1 MKVDATNKYDVIDI
15 VSNISSQVTDNKG
28 NDTNESL
35 FSVILEN
42 TLKLKDAHGSPEKVA
57 TSGKSLPLSLTSD
70 DKESVT
76 FNQNILSALAESSEE
91 NTRVVTISP
100 PSADLSTILDRG
112 DSSLDR
118 GDSSTSSQTN
128 LDKND
133 EVKMRTDFVNE
144 DHILFGKDSSA
155 PRYPKLDLGQALANL
170 DDKEF
175 NKDNLV
181 NTPKIII
188 KNLND
193 KRPILLG
200 YNFQDSSV
208 HTDNA
213 DHTNLIESNT
223 DQPTNKIAIKNSNS
237 NDSIVDSITANT
249 NSMSSND
256 KVLLDKIVTYD
267 RFFQKY
273 NYSSQDHNDNSGAV
287 NHGNEIQMSNRIA
300 SQNVAR
306 GNIGDKPLNSNAEKY
321 LEISNEISKS
331 EKLSKSDLNAIS
343 RTHNINEEFTD
354 EIDVIVLNKNIENNI
369 TSKTSTNVAI
379 QASQRVFQE
388 FEKNSLDVNDA
399 HQAGTSN
406 SSNEPLSNLHASK
419 YVDYL
424 VHKDNVL
431 DLSKFVSEGSVSEE
445 GRDLSPRNIFGKF
458 VENISSSVTGLMQS
472 GAQGTYKFTTNLHPE
487 NLGSVEVNIEYSEE
501 YGIKINLISENV
513 NTAEILKENASSLK
527 NNISNFNSI
536 ELNFSLNEGN
546 YGGESQKQLMD
557 QAESDQ
563 LSNKEQDLMLKEE
576 VDEANV
582 RIDPISPY
590 NIDKLV

>member
-1 MKVDATNKYDVIDI
+1 MKIDATNKYDVIDI

-28 NDTNESL
+28 NDVNESL

-112 DSSLDR
+112 DSS
-118 GDSSTSSQTN
+118 TSSQTN

-133 EVKMRTDFVNE
+133 EVKVRTDFVNE

-208 HTDNA
+208 HTDNT

-249 NSMSSND
+249 NSINSND
-256 KVLLDKIVTYD
+256 KVLLDKIVSYD
-267 RFFQKY
+267 RFYQKY
-273 NYSSQDHNDNSGAV
+273 NYRSQDHNDNSGAV
-287 NHGNEIQMSNRIA
+287 NHGNEIQMPNRIA

-306 GNIGDKPLNSNAEKY
+306 ENMGDKPLSNAAEKY

-354 EIDVIVLNKNIENNI
+354 EIDVIVVNKNIENNI

-527 NNISNFNSI
+527 NNISNLNSI
-536 ELNFSLNEGN
+536 ELNISSNEGN

-557 QAESDQ
+557 QAESDP
-563 LSNKEQDLMLKEE
+563 LSNKEQDLMLMEE
-576 VDEANV
+576 VDEANL

>member
-1 MKVDATNKYDVIDI
+1 MKIDANDKYDVIDI
-15 VSNISSQVTDNKG
+15 VSNISSQVTDNKE
-28 NDTNESL
+28 NIIKDSP

-42 TLKLKDAHGSPEKVA
+42 TLKYDDVQSLQEKVA
-57 TSGKSLPLSLTSD
+57 TSGKSLPLSLTTD
-70 DKESVT
+70 DRESVT
-76 FNQNILSALAESSEE
+76 YNQNILSALAESSGE

-112 DSSLDR
+112 DSS
-118 GDSSTSSQTN
+118 TSSQTN

-133 EVKMRTDFVNE
+133 EVKMRTNFVNK
-144 DHILFGKDSSA
+144 DHFLFGEDSSA

-200 YNFQDSSV
+200 SNFQDSSV

-249 NSMSSND
+249 NSMSGND
-256 KVLLDKIVTYD
+256 KVLLDKNVTYD
-267 RFFQKY
+267 RFYQKY

-306 GNIGDKPLNSNAEKY
+306 GNMGDKPLNSNAEKY

-354 EIDVIVLNKNIENNI
+354 EIDVIVVNKNIENNI

-424 VHKDNVL
+424 VHNDNVL

-487 NLGSVEVNIEYSEE
+487 NLGSLEVNIEYSEE
-501 YGIKINLISENV
+501 HGIKINLISENV
-513 NTAEILKENASSLK
+513 STAEILKENASSLK
-527 NNISNFNSI
+527 NNISNLNSI
-536 ELNFSLNEGN
+536 ELNISSNEGN

-557 QAESDQ
+557 QAESDP
-563 LSNKEQDLMLKEE
+563 LSNKEQDLMLMEE

>member
-1 MKVDATNKYDVIDI
+1 MKIDATNKYDVIDI
-15 VSNISSQVTDNKG
+15 VSNISSQVTVNKG
-28 NDTNESL
+28 NDANESL

-100 PSADLSTILDRG
+100 PSADLSTI
-112 DSSLDR
+112 LDR

-223 DQPTNKIAIKNSNS
+223 DQSTNKIAIKNSNS

-267 RFFQKY
+267 RFYQKY

-306 GNIGDKPLNSNAEKY
+306 ENIGDKPLNSNAEKY

-472 GAQGTYKFTTNLHPE
+472 GAQGIYKFTTNLHPE
-487 NLGSVEVNIEYSEE
+487 NLGSLEVNIEYSEE
-501 YGIKINLISENV
+501 HGIKINLISENV
-513 NTAEILKENASSLK
+513 NTADILKENASSLK
-527 NNISNFNSI
+527 NTISNFNSI
-536 ELNFSLNEGN
+536 ELNISSNDGN

-557 QAESDQ
+557 QAESDP
-563 LSNKEQDLMLKEE
+563 LSNKEQDLMLMEE

>member
-1 MKVDATNKYDVIDI
+1 MKIDATNKYDVIDI
-15 VSNISSQVTDNKG
+15 VSNISSQVTVNKG
-28 NDTNESL
+28 NDANESL
-35 FSVILEN
+35 FSDILEN

-175 NKDNLV
+175 NNDNLV

-213 DHTNLIESNT
+213 DHTDLIESNT
-223 DQPTNKIAIKNSNS
+223 DQSTNKIAIKNSNS
-237 NDSIVDSITANT
+237 NDSIVDSITENT

-267 RFFQKY
+267 RFYQKY

-306 GNIGDKPLNSNAEKY
+306 GNIGDKSLNGNAEKY

-472 GAQGTYKFTTNLHPE
+472 GAQGIYKFTTNLHPE
-487 NLGSVEVNIEYSEE
+487 NLGSLEVNIEYSEE
-501 YGIKINLISENV
+501 HGIKINLISENV

-527 NNISNFNSI
+527 NNIGNFNSI
-536 ELNFSLNEGN
+536 ELDISSNEGN

-557 QAESDQ
+557 QAESDP
-563 LSNKEQDLMLKEE
+563 LSNKEQDSMLMEE

>member
-1 MKVDATNKYDVIDI
+1 MKIDATNKYDVIDI

-28 NDTNESL
+28 NDANESL

-57 TSGKSLPLSLTSD
+57 KSGKSLPLSLTSD
-70 DKESVT
+70 YKESVT

-112 DSSLDR
+112 DSS
-118 GDSSTSSQTN
+118 TSSQTN

-133 EVKMRTDFVNE
+133 EVKVRTDFVNE
-144 DHILFGKDSSA
+144 DHILFGEDSTA
-155 PRYPKLDLGQALANL
+155 PGYPKLDLEQALANL
-170 DDKEF
+170 DNKEF

-181 NTPKIII
+181 KTPKIII
-188 KNLND
+188 KSLND

-208 HTDNA
+208 HIDNA
-213 DHTNLIESNT
+213 DHTNLIESNV
-223 DQPTNKIAIKNSNS
+223 DRPTKKIAIKNSNS
-237 NDSIVDSITANT
+237 IDSIVDSITANT

-256 KVLLDKIVTYD
+256 KVLQDKIVTYD
-267 RFFQKY
+267 RFYQKY
-273 NYSSQDHNDNSGAV
+273 NHSSQDHNDNLGAV
-287 NHGNEIQMSNRIA
+287 NHGNEIQMSSTIA

-306 GNIGDKPLNSNAEKY
+306 GNMGDKPLNSNAEKY

-331 EKLSKSDLNAIS
+331 EKFSKSDLNAIS
-343 RTHNINEEFTD
+343 RTHNINEEFID
-354 EIDVIVLNKNIENNI
+354 EIDVIVVNKNIENNI
-369 TSKTSTNVAI
+369 TSKTSTNVDM
-379 QASQRVFQE
+379 QASQRVVQE
-388 FEKNSLDVNDA
+388 FENNSLDVADA

-419 YVDYL
+419 NVDYL

-431 DLSKFVSEGSVSEE
+431 DLSKFVSKGSVSEE
-445 GRDLSPRNIFGKF
+445 GRDSSPRNIFGKF

-472 GAQGTYKFTTNLHPE
+472 GAQGTYKFTTNLYPE
-487 NLGSVEVNIEYSEE
+487 NLGSLEVNIEYSEE
-501 YGIKINLISENV
+501 HGIKINLISENV

-527 NNISNFNSI
+527 NNIGNLNSI
-536 ELNFSLNEGN
+536 ELNILSNKEN
-546 YGGESQKQLMD
+546 YGGESQKQAMD
-557 QAESDQ
+557 HTESDQ
-563 LSNKEQDLMLKEE
+563 LSNKEQDLKLMEE

>member
-1 MKVDATNKYDVIDI
+1 MKIDATNKYDVIDI

-28 NDTNESL
+28 NDVNESL

-76 FNQNILSALAESSEE
+76 FNQNILTALAESSEE
-91 NTRVVTISP
+91 NTRVVTISH
-100 PSADLSTILDRG
+100 PSADLSTI
-112 DSSLDR
+112 LDR

-200 YNFQDSSV
+200 SNFQDSSV

-256 KVLLDKIVTYD
+256 KVLLDKNVTYD
-267 RFFQKY
+267 RFYQKY

-354 EIDVIVLNKNIENNI
+354 EIDVIVVNKNIENNI

-487 NLGSVEVNIEYSEE
+487 NLGSLEVNIEYSEE
-501 YGIKINLISENV
+501 HGIKINLISENV

-527 NNISNFNSI
+527 NNISNLNSI
-536 ELNFSLNEGN
+536 ELNISLNEEN

-557 QAESDQ
+557 RSESDQ